1 MSRVFEALRRSE
13 VRHFGGVLATTPL
26 FANQLV
32 EAAENQRRNR
42 KGEPDTCLSL
52 PFSPAGDSRLASF
65 TAKGSLAAERF
76 RFLSVR
82 LRQLRQ
88 QKTLRTLLITS
99 ASAGEG
105 KSVVA
110 ANLAVSLAGQEQR
123 VLLLEGNLRSPVLA
137 ARFGHPDLK
146 GLGEWLRQDS
156 ACLPDIYC
164 FEDPGFWLAPAGC
177 APERPLEFMQ
187 PERLKALLYELGAR
201 FDWIIID
208 CPALLPLADTSV
220 WAELADAVL
229 LTVRQGKSK
238 ERQLLRGLEALGQSE
253 LLGVVVNECVSGADE
268 SFPTEHL
275 PGAPLESQL

>member
-1 MSRVFEALRRSE
+1 M
-13 VRHFGGVLATTPL
+13 RHFGGVLAKTPL

-32 EAAENQRRNR
+32 EAAENQHQNRN
-42 KGEPDTCLSL
+42 GEPDTCLSL
-52 PFSPAGDSRLASF
+52 PFSPTVESRLASF

-82 LRQLRQ
+82 LRQLQQ

-99 ASAGEG
+99 ASSGEG

-110 ANLAVSLAGQEQR
+110 ANLAVSLAGKQQR
-123 VLLLEGNLRSPVLA
+123 VLLLEGNLRSPVMA

-156 ACLPDIYC
+156 ACLPDIYS

-177 APERPLEFMQ
+177 VPERFLEFMQ

-201 FDWIIID
+201 FDWIVID

-229 LTVRQGKSK
+229 LVVRQGKSE
-238 ERQLLRGLEALGQSE
+238 ERQLQRGLEALGKSE
-253 LLGVVVNECVSGADE
+253 LLGVVVNECNSGTDE
-268 SFPTEHL
+268 SYLTEQL
-275 PGAPLESQL
+275 PAAPVESQI